1 MEFTTMEFMFLE
13 QRIKRAVC
21 DKGTDK
27 KGTDKKGKD
36 KGKDNVKLRPNEV
49 QEEKEEEPIIPPLDI
64 SVSKDWVFKTKFA
77 DQTAERRIRDY
88 KNTSIFRGPTHESNW
103 LLFKTPGYKMGALAV
118 GGYPDSTECL
128 DALLD
133 AGLET
138 FVNLC
143 EEYGTREYPA
153 YAANKIKFPDGSFLN
168 EPIQD
173 MNTTDDI
180 KIDRLAAQ
188 VVERLVNGENVYI
201 HCAGGHGRTGTLASL
216 VLNKLYPRLSLDDI
230 FEYLQFAHDQ
240 RDGNFPYKL
249 FIHKMM
255 NDPMAFHMS
264 CGQVPT
270 PQTLKQRN
278 QVRRILNVAEIPDK

>member
-1 MEFTTMEFMFLE
+1 MEFITMEFMFLE

-21 DKGTDK
+21 ESDKGSNK
-27 KGTDKKGKD
+27 
-36 KGKDNVKLRPNEV
+36 VKLRMDEV
-49 QEEKEEEPIIPPLDI
+49 QEEKEEEPVIYPLDI
-64 SVSKDWVFKTKFA
+64 SVSKDWVFREKFA
-77 DQTAERRIRDY
+77 EQTAERRIRGY
-88 KNTSIFRGPTHESNW
+88 KNTSKYRGPTHESNW
-103 LLFKTPGYKMGALAV
+103 LLFKTPGYKMGSLAV
-118 GGYPDSTECL
+118 GGYPDCHEDL
-128 DALLD
+128 DALLA
-133 AGLET
+133 AGLNT

-143 EEYGTREYPA
+143 EEYGTRGYPA
-153 YAANKIKFPDGSFLN
+153 YAANKTKFPDGSFLN

-188 VVERLVNGENVYI
+188 VVERLLNGENVYI

-216 VLNKLYPRLSLDDI
+216 VLKKLYPHLRLDDI

-240 RDGNFPYKL
+240 RDGDFPYKL
-249 FIHKMM
+249 FIQKMM

-278 QVRRILNVAEIPDK
+278 QVRRLLNVPEIKEN

>member
-1 MEFTTMEFMFLE
+1 MEFITMEFMFLE
-13 QRIKRAVC
+13 QRIKRALC
-21 DKGTDK
+21 EKEK
-27 KGTDKKGKD
+27 HA
-36 KGKDNVKLRPNEV
+36 VKLRMNEF
-49 QEEKEEEPIIPPLDI
+49 QEEEEEKKEEEPVIYPLDI
-64 SVSKDWVFKTKFA
+64 SMSKDWVFREKFA
-77 DQTAERRIRDY
+77 AQTADRRDRGY

-103 LLFKTPGYKMGALAV
+103 LLFNKPGYKMGSLAV
-118 GGYPDSTECL
+118 GGYPDCPEDL
-128 DALLD
+128 DALLA
-133 AGLET
+133 AGLKT

-143 EEYGTREYPA
+143 EEYGTRGYPA
-153 YAANKIKFPDGSFLN
+153 YAANKRKIPDGNFLN
-168 EPIQD
+168 EPIED

-180 KIDRLAAQ
+180 KIDRLATQ
-188 VVERLVNGENVYI
+188 VVERLLNGENVYI

-216 VLNKLYPRLSLDDI
+216 VLNKLYPRLSLDEI

-249 FIHKMM
+249 YIQKMM

-278 QVRRILNVAEIPDK
+278 QVRRLLNVPEIKDN

>member
-1 MEFTTMEFMFLE
+1 MEFITMEFMFLE

-21 DKGTDK
+21 DKGSN
-27 KGTDKKGKD
+27 KGTDKGL
-36 KGKDNVKLRPNEV
+36 GKLRMDEV
-49 QEEKEEEPIIPPLDI
+49 QEEKEEEPVIYPLDI
-64 SVSKDWVFKTKFA
+64 SVSKDWVFREKFA
-77 DQTAERRIRDY
+77 EQTAERRIRGY
-88 KNTSIFRGPTHESNW
+88 KNTSKYRGPTHESNW
-103 LLFKTPGYKMGALAV
+103 LLFKTHGYKMGSLAV

-128 DALLD
+128 DDLLA
-133 AGLET
+133 AGLNT

-153 YAANKIKFPDGSFLN
+153 YAANKTKFPDGSFLN

-188 VVERLVNGENVYI
+188 VVERLLNGENVYI

-216 VLNKLYPRLSLDDI
+216 VLKKLYPHLRLDDI

-240 RDGNFPYKL
+240 RDGDFPYKL
-249 FIHKMM
+249 FIQKMM

-278 QVRRILNVAEIPDK
+278 QVRRLLNVPEIKEN